1 VHTFLLILC
10 GTGALV
16 ALGFAYEIAGS
27 SYDRRR
33 YPPPGKL
40 FDIGPCR
47 LHLNQQGAGEP
58 VVVLEAGIAGSS
70 LGWEVVQEKLAA
82 FTTVCSYDRAGLGWS
97 DSCALPRSASQLA
110 AELHALLD
118 RAEVAG
124 PHILVG
130 HSFGGLLIRA
140 YAYSFPEQVAGLVM
154 LDPVSMEAWAP
165 CPPTDRRRLEMGVR
179 LALRGAVLARFG
191 IVRAALT
198 ALVSGAR
205 HLPQLVAK
213 ATAKRASSTIERLV
227 GEVRK
232 LPESVWP
239 IIRSHWSRPHAFLVL
254 ARYLESLPGNAQAA
268 LTIQLPADT
277 PCLILSASTATPAE
291 LRERE
296 SWIDQNPSGRH
307 FRAANAGHWLQL
319 DQPDLVVAAV
329 MELIEQA
336 RRQQSGKS

>member
-1 VHTFLLILC
+1 LLIL
-10 GTGALV
+10 GGIGALLL
-16 ALGFAYEIAGS
+16 LGFLYELVGS

-33 YPPPGKL
+33 YPPPGRL

-47 LHLNQQGAGEP
+47 LHLNQQGKGEP

-70 LGWEVVQEKLAA
+70 LGWAIVQEKLAA

-97 DSCALPRSASQLA
+97 DDCALPRSATQLA

-118 RAEVAG
+118 RAGVAR
-124 PHILVG
+124 PCILVG

-140 YAYSFPEQVAGLVM
+140 SAHFHPDQVAGLVF
-154 LDPVSMEAWAP
+154 LDPVSLAAWAASP
-165 CPPTDRRRLEMGVR
+165 SLDRKRLEMGVR
-179 LALRGAVLARFG
+179 LARRGAVLARLG

-213 ATAKRASSTIERLV
+213 ATAQRASSTIEQLV

-232 LPESVWP
+232 LPEAVWP
-239 IIRSHWSRPHAFLVL
+239 IIRSHWSRPQAFLAL
-254 ARYLESLPGNAQAA
+254 ARYLECLPGNAEAA
-268 LTIQLPADT
+268 LAMQLPAHT
-277 PCLILSASTATPAE
+277 PFIIISAATATPAE
-291 LRERE
+291 LAERD
-296 SWIDQNPSGRH
+296 SWVGQSRHGRH
-307 FRAANAGHWLQL
+307 IQAANAGHWLQL

-329 MELIEQA
+329 RELVEQVGE
-336 RRQQSGKS
+336 QQAGKG